1 MEPDTSQQNNNNSNN
16 KELSS
21 QRLLGTND
29 LTVILRKTVF
39 LLTEKRKVNEKL
51 ILITKNRFYIRSHRT
66 PTKLDFSVNLLRIRS
81 IHCKDGKH
89 VTIGVEKMFGTPV
102 GSKTEVVLTNFDFI
116 VEPGDQEELLVALL
130 TPLKPLGM
138 WHDRIQLTIEQK
150 DSCAKVSYKIIIY
163 KKGS

>member
-1 MEPDTSQQNNNNSNN
+1 MESDTNQQNNNNNNN
-16 KELSS
+16 KDLNS
-21 QRLLGTND
+21 QEARLLGTHD
-29 LTVILRKTVF
+29 TTVILRKTVF

-66 PTKLDFSVNLLRIRS
+66 PTKLDMSVNLLRIRS

-89 VTIGVEKMFGTPV
+89 VTVGVEKLFGTPM
-102 GSKTEVVLTNFDFI
+102 GSKTEVVLTNLDFI
-116 VEPGDQEELLVALL
+116 VEPGDQEELVVALL

-150 DSCAKVSYKIIIY
+150 DNRIKVS
-163 KKGS
+163 